1 MKKVKRAVL
10 LLLILTFSAQTA
22 LADVDDKQSSGVQPD
37 EVISV
42 EIEDVVSNPRE
53 YNEKK
58 VTLEGVVKKVDYTT
72 SSKGEP
78 FTVFK
83 LKDSNGNEVG
93 VYYEDEHLPINKGDT
108 VRIMGKFWKEK
119 KYILYKVKNVIKAR
133 TVEPVDTSS

>member
-1 MKKVKRAVL
+1 MKKVKRRLL
-10 LLLILTFSAQTA
+10 LLLILTWSAQAA
-22 LADVDDKQSSGVQPD
+22 LAGVDDKQSSDVKPD

-53 YNEKK
+53 YHEKK
-58 VTLEGVVKKVDYTT
+58 VTLEGVVMKVDYTT
-72 SSKGEP
+72 SGKGEP

-83 LKDSNGNEVG
+83 LEDPNGNEVG
-93 VYYEDEHLPINKGDT
+93 VYYEDEHLPIKKGDT

-133 TVEPVDTSS
+133 TVQAVDTSS